1 MLTPLLCLQGIT
13 GSKMEKVCDA
23 VHITL
28 NKNSV
33 HGDRSAVTPGGV
45 RIGSVRAAAMGLGLG
60 LGWSGLTVA
69 LAGLLVVQPALT
81 TRGLKEADF
90 ITVCDFACP
99 TTTANALTN
108 VSVTQIADFLERA
121 AKLAVKVQN
130 SAGKMLKNFV
140 PALETDEEVAVR
152 CPHACACGSGCKMA
166 HRVTLVVC
174 VAGSAR

>member
-1 MLTPLLCLQGIT
+1 M
-13 GSKMEKVCDA
+13 A
-23 VHITL
+23 
-28 NKNSV
+28 
-33 HGDRSAVTPGGV
+33 
-45 RIGSVRAAAMGLGLG
+45 LGLALG
-60 LGWSGLTVA
+60 FGWSGLTVA
-69 LAGLLVVQPALT
+69 LACLLVVQPALT

-99 TTTANALTN
+99 TITANALTN

-152 CPHACACGSGCKMA
+152 CVHACACGSGCKLA
-166 HRVTLVVC
+166 HTVTLVVC
-174 VAGSAR
+174 VCRLCAPRSRRSRASSRCLVLMWRL